1 MSPRLTPF
9 VLAAALVLG
18 GCSGSGDDASTSA
31 TSPDAPVLQPGTPGE
46 SNSSLT
52 GDDAVATPWSSHNDA
67 DVTFLQDMI
76 RHHAQAVVMGDI
88 VKGRLT
94 DAKVRSMASRISD
107 EQKPEMKGMAS
118 TLRSWGEKVPIEAS
132 NPSGSGH
139 GSHDDHTDM
148 PGMATPAQLSDLRT
162 AKGADVDRLYLD
174 LMIAHHEGA
183 LEMCTTLGDKG
194 ADERTGELGDDISV
208 TQTKQIDQMKGMQ
221 RRL

>member
-9 VLAAALVLG
+9 VLAVALVLG

-52 GDDAVATPWSSHNDA
+52 GDDAVATPSSSHNDA

-94 DAKVRSMASRISD
+94 DAKVRSLASRISD

-139 GSHDDHTDM
+139 GSHDDHSDM